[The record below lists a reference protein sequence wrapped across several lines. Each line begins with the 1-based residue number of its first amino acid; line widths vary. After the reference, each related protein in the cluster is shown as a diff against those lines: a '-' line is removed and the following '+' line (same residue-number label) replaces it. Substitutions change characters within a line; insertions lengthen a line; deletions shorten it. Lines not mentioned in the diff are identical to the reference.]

1 MKSGVGGRCPL
12 GWTFVCLVGIWDV
25 FSEKFSIPE
34 CLSARSVY
42 SDDILVKLAYF
53 DDDASLVPFVW
64 VMVDLVLDPHSV
76 AYF

>member
-1 MKSGVGGRCPL
+1 MGKGGQCPL
-12 GWTFVCLVGIWDV
+12 GWAFVWLVGIWGV
-25 FSEKFSIPE
+25 FSEKFSVPE

-42 SDDILVKLAYF
+42 SDEVLVELVCF

-64 VMVDLVLDPHSV
+64 VMADLVLDSHSV